1 MCGTG
6 HQSDSEPQE
15 KLCEKAFFEIVK
27 DLDKWFSGWKMSQFQ
42 HKKPTTTL
50 PPLLFSSKWPKMR
63 SNMSLMASSF
73 EKLSLTTMISFSIFC
88 FSSNGQVQFHL
99 AVVKWCL
106 LAKKPCKL
114 HAVSWFSDPN
124 SYFWLQ
130 TKCKNWNCL
139 FDFYTTRPVV
149 SAEGKNQRKTF
160 LDRKTDTHRTF
171 IRNSFNK

>member
-1 MCGTG
+1 MPQKIRLHSVLNGTPKWQWTTG
-6 HQSDSEPQE
+6 KIMRKSLLRNSQRLGQMV
-15 KLCEKAFFEIVK
+15 FWVK
-27 DLDKWFSGWKMSQFQ
+27 NVSIPA

-106 LAKKPCKL
+106 LAKEPCTSCGVLIFWPKFLFLAGDQMQKL
-114 HAVSWFSDPN
+114 KLPL
-124 SYFWLQ
+124 WLLY
-130 TKCKNWNCL
+130 N
-139 FDFYTTRPVV
+139 
-149 SAEGKNQRKTF
+149 
-160 LDRKTDTHRTF
+160 
-171 IRNSFNK
+171 